1 MKKTRILSLLLCL
14 LIPSLAFTQNSRT
27 RNAAADRSWQQFY
40 TAFRSAVNNR
50 DRVALRRLMSSERRL
65 MSSEAAFFSGG
76 GGETRDQWIQM
87 IDERRAW
94 QELQRSVASG
104 TVPYNEARRPGRI
117 TRNRALIFQFI
128 GGRWRF
134 VGVMGD

>member
-1 MKKTRILSLLLCL
+1 
-14 LIPSLAFTQNSRT
+14 
-27 RNAAADRSWQQFY
+27 
-40 TAFRSAVNNR
+40 
-50 DRVALRRLMSSERRL
+50 

-87 IDERRAW
+87 IDESRAW
-94 QELQRSVASG
+94 RRLRRSVASG
-104 TVPYNEARRPGRI
+104 TVPYYEGGRPGRI
-117 TRNRALIFQFI
+117 TRDRTLIFQFV